1 MIIQLS
7 SVLDLDGV
15 FTGYIT
21 LVFIAFILGFT
32 GLLLLGFGTFESD
45 YTQGIIALIMII
57 VAVALGIFGLK
68 GQSELGRQVRNETIL
83 TKYEE
88 CEKNEYIFYFNG
100 EVVNPED
107 YKTGTYNIA
116 FDDYRHE
123 VYIEER
129 KD

>member
-7 SVLDLDGV
+7 SELPLDNLL
-15 FTGYIT
+15 TGYVA
-21 LVFIAFILGFT
+21 LVLIAFMIGFV
-32 GLLLLGFGTFESD
+32 GLLLLGFGSFEND
-45 YTQGIIALIMII
+45 YTQGIVALIMII
-57 VAVALGIFGLK
+57 VAVALGIFGLN
-68 GQSELGRQVRNETIL
+68 GQSKHVTQVRTEEVL

-100 EVVNPED
+100 EVVDPED